1 MDALRVSLLIIGV
14 VVVAGIY
21 YFSFRKLDTNSKR
34 SRLFPEVSAQK
45 IFSRVGAALGALK
58 QKFHDQIRKDPTAAA
73 PVTEQLNDTD
83 IDSLNHIVTNRH
95 VDDVE
100 IDDVSVI
107 VELTTEQIAPAGEQ
121 LFIPITIVAPP
132 GKPFSGEAI
141 MRVADELGIKLGD
154 DGVFRYATNDAMG
167 YEQALLGLANI
178 MEPGTF
184 AADHLTTFETPGLV
198 LYLHL
203 PGPIE
208 PRDAFDTLV
217 EVGQALAE
225 KLGGE
230 LCDETRS
237 VLTRQTIGHLK
248 EKVEAYRFKQ
258 KMTHIKQRRPR

>member
-1 MDALRVSLLIIGV
+1 MDALRVSLLIIGI
-14 VVVAGIY
+14 VVVAAIY
-21 YFSFRKLDTNSKR
+21 FFSFRKLDARNKR
-34 SRLFPEVSAQK
+34 SRLFPEVSALK
-45 IFSRVGAALGALK
+45 NFSRLGAVLSGLK
-58 QKFHDQIRKDPTAAA
+58 QKFHDQTRKDSIAVA
-73 PVTEQLNDTD
+73 PVGEQLDDSD

-95 VDDVE
+95 ADDVE
-100 IDDVSVI
+100 VDDVSVI

-121 LFIPITIVAPP
+121 LFIPLTIVAPP
-132 GKPFSGEAI
+132 GKPFAGEAI
-141 MRVADELGIKLGD
+141 MQVANELAIKLGD
-154 DGVFRYATNDAMG
+154 DGVFRYATKDAMG
-167 YEQALLGLANI
+167 YEQTLLGLANI

-184 AADHLTTFETPGLV
+184 AVEQLTTFETPGLV

-208 PRDAFDTLV
+208 PRDAFDKLV
-217 EVGQALAE
+217 EVGQSLAE

-258 KMTHIKQRRPR
+258 KMTHINQRRP

>member
-1 MDALRVSLLIIGV
+1 MDTLRVSLLIVGI

-21 YFSFRKLDTNSKR
+21 LISRSKLDANDRR
-34 SRLFPEVSAQK
+34 SRSFPSVPSAQ
-45 IFSRVGAALGALK
+45 IVSRLGSLLAALKGR
-58 QKFHDQIRKDPTAAA
+58 FYRFMDRRTAAPP
-73 PVTEQLNDTD
+73 PVAEQLDEGD

-95 VDDVE
+95 VDEVE
-100 IDDVSVI
+100 FDDVSVI

-121 LFIPITIVAPP
+121 LFIPITIVAR
-132 GKPFSGEAI
+132 SGNAFTGDAI
-141 MRVADELGIKLGD
+141 LQTTDELGIRLGD
-154 DGVFRYATNDAMG
+154 DGVFRYAIKDAMG

-184 AADHLTTFETPGLV
+184 ARETMSAFETPGLV

-203 PGPIE
+203 PAPVE
-208 PRDAFDTLV
+208 PRDAFEKLI
-217 EVGQALAE
+217 EVGRALAD

-258 KMTHIKQRRPR
+258 KMTQAKQRRP